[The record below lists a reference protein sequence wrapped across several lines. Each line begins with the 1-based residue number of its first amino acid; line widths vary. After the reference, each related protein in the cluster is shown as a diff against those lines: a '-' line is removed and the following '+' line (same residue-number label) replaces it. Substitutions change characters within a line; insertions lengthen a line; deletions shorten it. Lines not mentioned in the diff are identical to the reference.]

1 MKSSSLMMGMFSSC
15 AFLFFEDIEA
25 VSLLIRKLV
34 DLLTLP
40 VTFPPLAF
48 DVGFQFV
55 AVFVMVDVARDDKRQ
70 FVATCS
76 RRLRFLLLHV
86 QKVEQ
91 AGGRCVVGCVV
102 EPTHHGGRLLRTDAV
117 DVCEEFRVVGGRGQR
132 CRCHA
137 LALQERGLNV
147 TAVDISPLSCET
159 MKERGVA
166 NVECVNIFNQRFQ
179 ERFDTLLLLM
189 NGTGI
194 AGKLSRLPQL
204 LSRLKQLMNPSAQIL
219 IDSSDLRYVYEDEN
233 GVLDVDL
240 DGAYYG
246 EVDYQMTYRNIIGK
260 SFDWLYA
267 DSVVLAECCRQCGL
281 KCEILA
287 QGNHYDYLARIVQM

>member
-1 MKSSSLMMGMFSSC
+1 MGAAIRDYFRQGKYAQLKVLSSLFDDDEMPVPH
-15 AFLFFEDIEA
+15 LFRSYDEM
-25 VSLLIRKLV
+25 
-34 DLLTLP
+34 
-40 VTFPPLAF
+40 PPLEQRALNEARGKVL
-48 DVGFQFV
+48 DVG
-55 AVFVMVDVARDDKRQ
+55 
-70 FVATCS
+70 
-76 RRLRFLLLHV
+76 
-86 QKVEQ
+86 
-91 AGGRCVVGCVV
+91 AGAG
-102 EPTHHGGRLLRTDAV
+102 
-117 DVCEEFRVVGGRGQR
+117 
-132 CRCHA
+132 CHA
-137 LALQERGLNV
+137 LALQERGLDV

-204 LSRLKQLMNPSAQIL
+204 LSRLKQLMNPGAQIL

>member
-1 MKSSSLMMGMFSSC
+1 MDINTLPEQEDPMGAAIRDYFRQGKSAQLKVISSLFDDDEMPV
-15 AFLFFEDIEA
+15 AHLFRSYHEM
-25 VSLLIRKLV
+25 
-34 DLLTLP
+34 
-40 VTFPPLAF
+40 PPLEQRALNEARGKVL
-48 DVGFQFV
+48 DVG
-55 AVFVMVDVARDDKRQ
+55 
-70 FVATCS
+70 
-76 RRLRFLLLHV
+76 
-86 QKVEQ
+86 
-91 AGGRCVVGCVV
+91 AGAG
-102 EPTHHGGRLLRTDAV
+102 
-117 DVCEEFRVVGGRGQR
+117 
-132 CRCHA
+132 CHA
-137 LALQERGLNV
+137 LALQERGLDV

>member
-1 MKSSSLMMGMFSSC
+1 MNINTLTEQEDPMGAAIRDYFRQGKSAQLKVLSSLFDDDEMPV
-15 AFLFFEDIEA
+15 AHLFRSYHEM
-25 VSLLIRKLV
+25 
-34 DLLTLP
+34 
-40 VTFPPLAF
+40 PPLEQRALNEARGKVL
-48 DVGFQFV
+48 DVG
-55 AVFVMVDVARDDKRQ
+55 
-70 FVATCS
+70 
-76 RRLRFLLLHV
+76 
-86 QKVEQ
+86 
-91 AGGRCVVGCVV
+91 AGAG
-102 EPTHHGGRLLRTDAV
+102 
-117 DVCEEFRVVGGRGQR
+117 
-132 CRCHA
+132 CHA
-137 LALQERGLNV
+137 LALQERGFDV
-147 TAVDISPLSCET
+147 TAVDVSPLSCET

-204 LSRLKQLMNPSAQIL
+204 LSRLKQLMKPGAQIL
-219 IDSSDLRYVYEDEN
+219 IDSSDLRYIYEDEN
-233 GVLDVDL
+233 GVLDVDFN
-240 DGAYYG
+240 GAYYG

>member
-1 MKSSSLMMGMFSSC
+1 
-15 AFLFFEDIEA
+15 
-25 VSLLIRKLV
+25 
-34 DLLTLP
+34 
-40 VTFPPLAF
+40 
-48 DVGFQFV
+48 
-55 AVFVMVDVARDDKRQ
+55 
-70 FVATCS
+70 
-76 RRLRFLLLHV
+76 
-86 QKVEQ
+86 
-91 AGGRCVVGCVV
+91 
-102 EPTHHGGRLLRTDAV
+102 
-117 DVCEEFRVVGGRGQR
+117 
-132 CRCHA
+132 
-137 LALQERGLNV
+137 
-147 TAVDISPLSCET
+147 

-204 LSRLKQLMNPSAQIL
+204 LSRLKQLMNPGAQIL

-246 EVDYQMTYRNIIGK
+246 EVDYQMTYRNIKGK
-260 SFDWLYA
+260 RFDWLYA

-281 KCEILA
+281 KCEILV

>member
-1 MKSSSLMMGMFSSC
+1 MNINTLPEREDPMGAAIRDYFRQGKSAQLKVLSSLFDDDEMPV
-15 AFLFFEDIEA
+15 AHLFRSYHEM
-25 VSLLIRKLV
+25 
-34 DLLTLP
+34 
-40 VTFPPLAF
+40 PPLEQRALNEARGKVL
-48 DVGFQFV
+48 DVG
-55 AVFVMVDVARDDKRQ
+55 
-70 FVATCS
+70 
-76 RRLRFLLLHV
+76 
-86 QKVEQ
+86 
-91 AGGRCVVGCVV
+91 AGAG
-102 EPTHHGGRLLRTDAV
+102 
-117 DVCEEFRVVGGRGQR
+117 
-132 CRCHA
+132 CHA
-137 LALQERGLNV
+137 LALQERGLDV

-204 LSRLKQLMNPSAQIL
+204 LSRLKQLMNPGAQIL
-219 IDSSDLRYVYEDEN
+219 IDSSDLRYIYEDEN
-233 GVLDVDL
+233 GVLDVGL

-267 DSVVLAECCRQCGL
+267 DPVVLAECCRQCGL

>member
-1 MKSSSLMMGMFSSC
+1 MGAAIRDYFRQGKSAQLKVLSSLFDDDEMPV
-15 AFLFFEDIEA
+15 AHLFRSYHEM
-25 VSLLIRKLV
+25 
-34 DLLTLP
+34 
-40 VTFPPLAF
+40 PPLEQRALNEARGKVL
-48 DVGFQFV
+48 DVG
-55 AVFVMVDVARDDKRQ
+55 
-70 FVATCS
+70 
-76 RRLRFLLLHV
+76 
-86 QKVEQ
+86 
-91 AGGRCVVGCVV
+91 AGAG
-102 EPTHHGGRLLRTDAV
+102 
-117 DVCEEFRVVGGRGQR
+117 
-132 CRCHA
+132 CHA
-137 LALQERGLNV
+137 LALQERGLDV

-204 LSRLKQLMNPSAQIL
+204 LSRLKQLMNPGAQIL

>member
-1 MKSSSLMMGMFSSC
+1 MDINTLTEREDPMGAAIRDYFRQGKSAQLKVLSSLFDDDEMPV
-15 AFLFFEDIEA
+15 AHLFRSYHEM
-25 VSLLIRKLV
+25 
-34 DLLTLP
+34 
-40 VTFPPLAF
+40 PPLEQRALNEARGKVL
-48 DVGFQFV
+48 DVG
-55 AVFVMVDVARDDKRQ
+55 
-70 FVATCS
+70 
-76 RRLRFLLLHV
+76 
-86 QKVEQ
+86 
-91 AGGRCVVGCVV
+91 AGAG
-102 EPTHHGGRLLRTDAV
+102 
-117 DVCEEFRVVGGRGQR
+117 
-132 CRCHA
+132 CHA
-137 LALQERGLNV
+137 LALQERGLDV

-204 LSRLKQLMNPSAQIL
+204 LSRLKQLINPGAQIL

>member
-1 MKSSSLMMGMFSSC
+1 MNINTLTEREDPMGAAIRDYFRQGKSAQLKVLSSLFDDDEMPV
-15 AFLFFEDIEA
+15 AHLFRSYHEM
-25 VSLLIRKLV
+25 
-34 DLLTLP
+34 
-40 VTFPPLAF
+40 PPLEQRALNEARGKVL
-48 DVGFQFV
+48 DVG
-55 AVFVMVDVARDDKRQ
+55 
-70 FVATCS
+70 
-76 RRLRFLLLHV
+76 
-86 QKVEQ
+86 
-91 AGGRCVVGCVV
+91 AGAG
-102 EPTHHGGRLLRTDAV
+102 
-117 DVCEEFRVVGGRGQR
+117 
-132 CRCHA
+132 CHA
-137 LALQERGLNV
+137 LALQERGLDV

-204 LSRLKQLMNPSAQIL
+204 LSRLKQLMNPGAQIL

-246 EVDYQMTYRNIIGK
+246 EVDYQMTYLNIKGK
-260 SFDWLYA
+260 RFDWLYA

-281 KCEILA
+281 KCEILV

>member
-1 MKSSSLMMGMFSSC
+1 MNINTLTEREDPMGAAIRDYFRQGKSAQLKVLSSLFDDDEMPV
-15 AFLFFEDIEA
+15 AHLFRSYHEM
-25 VSLLIRKLV
+25 
-34 DLLTLP
+34 
-40 VTFPPLAF
+40 PPLEQRALNEARGKVL
-48 DVGFQFV
+48 DVG
-55 AVFVMVDVARDDKRQ
+55 
-70 FVATCS
+70 
-76 RRLRFLLLHV
+76 
-86 QKVEQ
+86 
-91 AGGRCVVGCVV
+91 AGAG
-102 EPTHHGGRLLRTDAV
+102 
-117 DVCEEFRVVGGRGQR
+117 
-132 CRCHA
+132 CHA
-137 LALQERGLNV
+137 LALQERGFDV

-204 LSRLKQLMNPSAQIL
+204 LSRLKQLMNPGAQIL
-219 IDSSDLRYVYEDEN
+219 IDSSDLRYVYEDED
-233 GVLDVDL
+233 GVLDVDF

-287 QGNHYDYLARIVQM
+287 QGNHYDYLSRIVQM

>member
-1 MKSSSLMMGMFSSC
+1 MNINTLTEREDPMGAAIRDYFRQGKSAQLKVLSSLFDDDEMPV
-15 AFLFFEDIEA
+15 AHLFRSYHEM
-25 VSLLIRKLV
+25 
-34 DLLTLP
+34 
-40 VTFPPLAF
+40 PPLEQRALNEARGKVL
-48 DVGFQFV
+48 DVG
-55 AVFVMVDVARDDKRQ
+55 
-70 FVATCS
+70 
-76 RRLRFLLLHV
+76 
-86 QKVEQ
+86 
-91 AGGRCVVGCVV
+91 AGAG
-102 EPTHHGGRLLRTDAV
+102 
-117 DVCEEFRVVGGRGQR
+117 
-132 CRCHA
+132 CHA
-137 LALQERGLNV
+137 LALQERGLDAM
-147 TAVDISPLSCET
+147 AVDISPLSCET

-219 IDSSDLRYVYEDEN
+219 IDSSDLRYIYEDEN

>member
-1 MKSSSLMMGMFSSC
+1 MNINTLTEWEDPMGAAIRDYFRQGKSAQLKVLSSLFDDDEMPV
-15 AFLFFEDIEA
+15 AHLFRSYHEM
-25 VSLLIRKLV
+25 
-34 DLLTLP
+34 
-40 VTFPPLAF
+40 PPLEQRALNEARGKVL
-48 DVGFQFV
+48 DVG
-55 AVFVMVDVARDDKRQ
+55 
-70 FVATCS
+70 
-76 RRLRFLLLHV
+76 
-86 QKVEQ
+86 
-91 AGGRCVVGCVV
+91 AGAG
-102 EPTHHGGRLLRTDAV
+102 
-117 DVCEEFRVVGGRGQR
+117 
-132 CRCHA
+132 CHA
-137 LALQERGLNV
+137 LALQERGLDV

-204 LSRLKQLMNPSAQIL
+204 LSRLKQLMNPGAQIL

>member
-1 MKSSSLMMGMFSSC
+1 MDINTLPEQEDPMGAAIRDYFRQGKSAQLKVLSSLFDDDEMPVPH
-15 AFLFFEDIEA
+15 LFRSYHEM
-25 VSLLIRKLV
+25 
-34 DLLTLP
+34 
-40 VTFPPLAF
+40 PPLEQRALDEARGKVL
-48 DVGFQFV
+48 DVG
-55 AVFVMVDVARDDKRQ
+55 
-70 FVATCS
+70 
-76 RRLRFLLLHV
+76 
-86 QKVEQ
+86 
-91 AGGRCVVGCVV
+91 AGAG
-102 EPTHHGGRLLRTDAV
+102 
-117 DVCEEFRVVGGRGQR
+117 
-132 CRCHA
+132 CHA
-137 LALQERGLNV
+137 LALQERGLDV

-204 LSRLKQLMNPSAQIL
+204 LSRLKQLMNPGAQIL
-219 IDSSDLRYVYEDEN
+219 IDSSDLRYVYEDED

-267 DSVVLAECCRQCGL
+267 DSVVLAESCRQCGL

-287 QGNHYDYLARIVQM
+287 QGQHYDYLARIVQM

>member
-1 MKSSSLMMGMFSSC
+1 MGAAIRDYFRQGKSAQLKVLSSLFDDDEMPV
-15 AFLFFEDIEA
+15 AHLFRSYDEM
-25 VSLLIRKLV
+25 
-34 DLLTLP
+34 
-40 VTFPPLAF
+40 PPLEQRALNEARGKVL
-48 DVGFQFV
+48 DVG
-55 AVFVMVDVARDDKRQ
+55 
-70 FVATCS
+70 
-76 RRLRFLLLHV
+76 
-86 QKVEQ
+86 
-91 AGGRCVVGCVV
+91 AGAG
-102 EPTHHGGRLLRTDAV
+102 
-117 DVCEEFRVVGGRGQR
+117 
-132 CRCHA
+132 CHA
-137 LALQERGLNV
+137 LALQERGLDV

-204 LSRLKQLMNPSAQIL
+204 LSRLKQLMNPGAQIL

>member
-1 MKSSSLMMGMFSSC
+1 MNINTLTEREDPMGAAIRDYFRQGKSAQLKVLSSLFDDDEMPV
-15 AFLFFEDIEA
+15 AHLFRSYHEM
-25 VSLLIRKLV
+25 
-34 DLLTLP
+34 
-40 VTFPPLAF
+40 PPLEQRALNEARGKVL
-48 DVGFQFV
+48 DVG
-55 AVFVMVDVARDDKRQ
+55 
-70 FVATCS
+70 
-76 RRLRFLLLHV
+76 
-86 QKVEQ
+86 
-91 AGGRCVVGCVV
+91 AGAG
-102 EPTHHGGRLLRTDAV
+102 
-117 DVCEEFRVVGGRGQR
+117 
-132 CRCHA
+132 CHA

-246 EVDYQMTYRNIIGK
+246 EVDYQMTYRNIKGK

-267 DSVVLAECCRQCGL
+267 DSVVLAECCRQCGM

-287 QGNHYDYLARIVQM
+287 QGQHYDYLARIVQM

>member
-1 MKSSSLMMGMFSSC
+1 MNINTLPEQEDPMGAAIRDYFRQGKSAQLKVLSSLFDDDEMPV
-15 AFLFFEDIEA
+15 AHLFRSYHEM
-25 VSLLIRKLV
+25 
-34 DLLTLP
+34 
-40 VTFPPLAF
+40 PPLEQRALNEARGKVL
-48 DVGFQFV
+48 DVG
-55 AVFVMVDVARDDKRQ
+55 
-70 FVATCS
+70 
-76 RRLRFLLLHV
+76 
-86 QKVEQ
+86 
-91 AGGRCVVGCVV
+91 AGAG
-102 EPTHHGGRLLRTDAV
+102 
-117 DVCEEFRVVGGRGQR
+117 
-132 CRCHA
+132 CHA
-137 LALQERGLNV
+137 LALQERGLDV

-267 DSVVLAECCRQCGL
+267 DSVVLAESCRQCGL

-287 QGNHYDYLARIVQM
+287 QGQHYDYLARIVQM

>member
-1 MKSSSLMMGMFSSC
+1 MDINTLTEREDPMGAAIRDYFRQGKSAQLKVLSSLFDDDEMPV
-15 AFLFFEDIEA
+15 AHLFRSYHEM
-25 VSLLIRKLV
+25 
-34 DLLTLP
+34 
-40 VTFPPLAF
+40 PPLEQRALNEARGKVL
-48 DVGFQFV
+48 DVG
-55 AVFVMVDVARDDKRQ
+55 
-70 FVATCS
+70 
-76 RRLRFLLLHV
+76 
-86 QKVEQ
+86 
-91 AGGRCVVGCVV
+91 AGAG
-102 EPTHHGGRLLRTDAV
+102 
-117 DVCEEFRVVGGRGQR
+117 
-132 CRCHA
+132 CHA
-137 LALQERGLNV
+137 LALQERGFDV

-204 LSRLKQLMNPSAQIL
+204 LSRLKQLMNPGAQIL

-287 QGNHYDYLARIVQM
+287 QGQHYDYLARIVQM

>member
-1 MKSSSLMMGMFSSC
+1 MNINTLTEREDPMGAAIRDYFRQGKSAQLKVLSSLFDDDEMPV
-15 AFLFFEDIEA
+15 AHLFRSYHEM
-25 VSLLIRKLV
+25 
-34 DLLTLP
+34 
-40 VTFPPLAF
+40 PPLEQRALNEARGKVL
-48 DVGFQFV
+48 DVG
-55 AVFVMVDVARDDKRQ
+55 
-70 FVATCS
+70 
-76 RRLRFLLLHV
+76 
-86 QKVEQ
+86 
-91 AGGRCVVGCVV
+91 AGAG
-102 EPTHHGGRLLRTDAV
+102 
-117 DVCEEFRVVGGRGQR
+117 
-132 CRCHA
+132 CHA
-137 LALQERGLNV
+137 LALQERGFDV

-204 LSRLKQLMNPSAQIL
+204 LSRLKQLMNPGAQIL
-219 IDSSDLRYVYEDEN
+219 IDSSDLRYVYEDED
-233 GVLDVDL
+233 GVLDVDFN
-240 DGAYYG
+240 GAYYG
-246 EVDYQMTYRNIIGK
+246 EVDYQMTYQNIKGK
-260 SFDWLYA
+260 RFDWLYA

>member
-1 MKSSSLMMGMFSSC
+1 MDINTLTEREDPMGAAIRDYFRQGKSAQLKVLSSLFDDDEMPV
-15 AFLFFEDIEA
+15 AHLFRSYHEM
-25 VSLLIRKLV
+25 
-34 DLLTLP
+34 
-40 VTFPPLAF
+40 PPLEQRALNEARGKVL
-48 DVGFQFV
+48 DVG
-55 AVFVMVDVARDDKRQ
+55 
-70 FVATCS
+70 
-76 RRLRFLLLHV
+76 
-86 QKVEQ
+86 
-91 AGGRCVVGCVV
+91 AGAG
-102 EPTHHGGRLLRTDAV
+102 
-117 DVCEEFRVVGGRGQR
+117 
-132 CRCHA
+132 CHA
-137 LALQERGLNV
+137 LALQERGFDV

-194 AGKLSRLPQL
+194 VGKLSRLPQL
-204 LSRLKQLMNPSAQIL
+204 LSRLKQLMNPGAQIL

>member
-1 MKSSSLMMGMFSSC
+1 MNINTLPEQEDPMGAAIRDYFRQGKSAQLKVLSSLFDDDEMPV
-15 AFLFFEDIEA
+15 AHLFRSYHEM
-25 VSLLIRKLV
+25 
-34 DLLTLP
+34 
-40 VTFPPLAF
+40 PPLEQRALNEARGKVL
-48 DVGFQFV
+48 DVG
-55 AVFVMVDVARDDKRQ
+55 
-70 FVATCS
+70 
-76 RRLRFLLLHV
+76 
-86 QKVEQ
+86 
-91 AGGRCVVGCVV
+91 AGAG
-102 EPTHHGGRLLRTDAV
+102 
-117 DVCEEFRVVGGRGQR
+117 
-132 CRCHA
+132 CHA
-137 LALQERGLNV
+137 LALQERGLDV

-204 LSRLKQLMNPSAQIL
+204 LSRLKQLMNPGAQIL

-287 QGNHYDYLARIVQM
+287 QGQHYDYFARIVQM

>member
-1 MKSSSLMMGMFSSC
+1 MNINTLTEREDPMGAAIRDYFRQGKSAQLKVLSSLFDDDEMPV
-15 AFLFFEDIEA
+15 AHLFRSYHEM
-25 VSLLIRKLV
+25 
-34 DLLTLP
+34 
-40 VTFPPLAF
+40 PPLEQRALNEARGKVL
-48 DVGFQFV
+48 DVG
-55 AVFVMVDVARDDKRQ
+55 
-70 FVATCS
+70 
-76 RRLRFLLLHV
+76 
-86 QKVEQ
+86 
-91 AGGRCVVGCVV
+91 AGAG
-102 EPTHHGGRLLRTDAV
+102 
-117 DVCEEFRVVGGRGQR
+117 
-132 CRCHA
+132 CHA
-137 LALQERGLNV
+137 LALQERGFDV

-204 LSRLKQLMNPSAQIL
+204 LSRLKQLMNPGAQIL
-219 IDSSDLRYVYEDEN
+219 IDSSDLRYVYEDED

-267 DSVVLAECCRQCGL
+267 DSVVLVESCRQCGL

>member
-1 MKSSSLMMGMFSSC
+1 MNINTLTEREDPMGAAIRDYFRQGKSAQLKVLSSLFDDDEMPV
-15 AFLFFEDIEA
+15 AHLFRSYHEM
-25 VSLLIRKLV
+25 
-34 DLLTLP
+34 
-40 VTFPPLAF
+40 PPLEQRALNEARGKVL
-48 DVGFQFV
+48 DVG
-55 AVFVMVDVARDDKRQ
+55 
-70 FVATCS
+70 
-76 RRLRFLLLHV
+76 
-86 QKVEQ
+86 
-91 AGGRCVVGCVV
+91 AGAG
-102 EPTHHGGRLLRTDAV
+102 
-117 DVCEEFRVVGGRGQR
+117 
-132 CRCHA
+132 CHA
-137 LALQERGLNV
+137 LALQERGFDV

-204 LSRLKQLMNPSAQIL
+204 LSRLKQLMNPGAQIL
-219 IDSSDLRYVYEDEN
+219 IDSSDLRYVYEDED

-287 QGNHYDYLARIVQM
+287 QGQHYDYLARIVQM

>member
-1 MKSSSLMMGMFSSC
+1 MNINTLTEREDPMGAAIRDYFRQGKSAQLKVLSSLFDDDEMPV
-15 AFLFFEDIEA
+15 AHLFRSYHEM
-25 VSLLIRKLV
+25 
-34 DLLTLP
+34 
-40 VTFPPLAF
+40 PPLEQRALNEARGKVL
-48 DVGFQFV
+48 DVG
-55 AVFVMVDVARDDKRQ
+55 
-70 FVATCS
+70 
-76 RRLRFLLLHV
+76 
-86 QKVEQ
+86 
-91 AGGRCVVGCVV
+91 AGAG
-102 EPTHHGGRLLRTDAV
+102 
-117 DVCEEFRVVGGRGQR
+117 
-132 CRCHA
+132 CHA
-137 LALQERGLNV
+137 LALQVRGFDV

-204 LSRLKQLMNPSAQIL
+204 LSRLKQLMNPGAQIL

>member
-1 MKSSSLMMGMFSSC
+1 MNINTLTEREDPMGAAIRDYFRQGKSAQLKVLSSLFDDDEMPV
-15 AFLFFEDIEA
+15 AHLFRSYHEM
-25 VSLLIRKLV
+25 
-34 DLLTLP
+34 
-40 VTFPPLAF
+40 PPLEQRALNEARGKVL
-48 DVGFQFV
+48 DVG
-55 AVFVMVDVARDDKRQ
+55 
-70 FVATCS
+70 
-76 RRLRFLLLHV
+76 
-86 QKVEQ
+86 
-91 AGGRCVVGCVV
+91 AGAG
-102 EPTHHGGRLLRTDAV
+102 
-117 DVCEEFRVVGGRGQR
+117 
-132 CRCHA
+132 CHA
-137 LALQERGLNV
+137 LALQERGFDV

-204 LSRLKQLMNPSAQIL
+204 LSRLKQLMNPGAQIL

-240 DGAYYG
+240 NGAYYG

-260 SFDWLYA
+260 SFNWLYA

>member
-1 MKSSSLMMGMFSSC
+1 MDINTLPEQEDPMGAAIRDYFRQGKSAQLKVLSSLFDDDEMPV
-15 AFLFFEDIEA
+15 AHLFRSYHEM
-25 VSLLIRKLV
+25 
-34 DLLTLP
+34 
-40 VTFPPLAF
+40 PPLEQRALNEARGKVL
-48 DVGFQFV
+48 DVG
-55 AVFVMVDVARDDKRQ
+55 
-70 FVATCS
+70 
-76 RRLRFLLLHV
+76 
-86 QKVEQ
+86 
-91 AGGRCVVGCVV
+91 AGAG
-102 EPTHHGGRLLRTDAV
+102 
-117 DVCEEFRVVGGRGQR
+117 
-132 CRCHA
+132 CHA
-137 LALQERGLNV
+137 LALQERGLDV

-204 LSRLKQLMNPSAQIL
+204 LSRLKQLMNPGAQIL
-219 IDSSDLRYVYEDEN
+219 IDSSDLRYVYEDED
-233 GVLDVDL
+233 GVLDVDF

-281 KCEILA
+281 NCEILV
-287 QGNHYDYLARIVQM
+287 QGQHYDYLARIVQM

>member
-1 MKSSSLMMGMFSSC
+1 MDINTLPEQEDPMGAAIRDYFRQGKSAQLKVLSSLFDDDEMPVPH
-15 AFLFFEDIEA
+15 LFRSYHEM
-25 VSLLIRKLV
+25 
-34 DLLTLP
+34 
-40 VTFPPLAF
+40 PPLEQRALNEARGKVL
-48 DVGFQFV
+48 DVG
-55 AVFVMVDVARDDKRQ
+55 
-70 FVATCS
+70 
-76 RRLRFLLLHV
+76 
-86 QKVEQ
+86 
-91 AGGRCVVGCVV
+91 AGAG
-102 EPTHHGGRLLRTDAV
+102 
-117 DVCEEFRVVGGRGQR
+117 
-132 CRCHA
+132 CHA
-137 LALQERGLNV
+137 LALQERGLDV

-194 AGKLSRLPQL
+194 AGKLSRLPQM
-204 LSRLKQLMNPSAQIL
+204 LSRLKQLMNPGAQIL
-219 IDSSDLRYVYEDEN
+219 IDSSDLRYVYEDED

-287 QGNHYDYLARIVQM
+287 QGQHYDYLARIVQM

>member
-1 MKSSSLMMGMFSSC
+1 MNINTLTEREDPMGAAIRDYFRQGKSAQLKVLSSLFDDDEMPV
-15 AFLFFEDIEA
+15 AHLFRSYHEM
-25 VSLLIRKLV
+25 
-34 DLLTLP
+34 
-40 VTFPPLAF
+40 PPLEQRALNEARGKVL
-48 DVGFQFV
+48 DVG
-55 AVFVMVDVARDDKRQ
+55 
-70 FVATCS
+70 
-76 RRLRFLLLHV
+76 
-86 QKVEQ
+86 
-91 AGGRCVVGCVV
+91 AGAG
-102 EPTHHGGRLLRTDAV
+102 
-117 DVCEEFRVVGGRGQR
+117 
-132 CRCHA
+132 CHA
-137 LALQERGLNV
+137 LALQERGFDV

-246 EVDYQMTYRNIIGK
+246 EVDYQMTYCNIIGK

-287 QGNHYDYLARIVQM
+287 QGQHYDYLARIVQM

>member
-1 MKSSSLMMGMFSSC
+1 MDINTLTEREDPMGAAIRDYFRQGKSAQLKVLSSLFDDDEMPV
-15 AFLFFEDIEA
+15 AHLFRSYHEM
-25 VSLLIRKLV
+25 
-34 DLLTLP
+34 
-40 VTFPPLAF
+40 PPLEQRALNEARGKVL
-48 DVGFQFV
+48 DVG
-55 AVFVMVDVARDDKRQ
+55 
-70 FVATCS
+70 
-76 RRLRFLLLHV
+76 
-86 QKVEQ
+86 
-91 AGGRCVVGCVV
+91 AGAG
-102 EPTHHGGRLLRTDAV
+102 
-117 DVCEEFRVVGGRGQR
+117 
-132 CRCHA
+132 CHA
-137 LALQERGLNV
+137 LALQERGLDV
-147 TAVDISPLSCET
+147 TAVDISLLSCET

-204 LSRLKQLMNPSAQIL
+204 LSRLKQLMTPGAQIL

-287 QGNHYDYLARIVQM
+287 HGNHYDYLARIVQM

>member
-1 MKSSSLMMGMFSSC
+1 MGAAIRDYFRQGKSAQLKVLSSLFDDDEMPVPH
-15 AFLFFEDIEA
+15 LFRSYDEM
-25 VSLLIRKLV
+25 
-34 DLLTLP
+34 
-40 VTFPPLAF
+40 PPLEQRALNEARGKVL
-48 DVGFQFV
+48 DVG
-55 AVFVMVDVARDDKRQ
+55 
-70 FVATCS
+70 
-76 RRLRFLLLHV
+76 
-86 QKVEQ
+86 
-91 AGGRCVVGCVV
+91 AGAG
-102 EPTHHGGRLLRTDAV
+102 
-117 DVCEEFRVVGGRGQR
+117 
-132 CRCHA
+132 CHA
-137 LALQERGLNV
+137 LALQERGLDV

-204 LSRLKQLMNPSAQIL
+204 LSRLKQLMNPGAQIL
-219 IDSSDLRYVYEDEN
+219 IDSSDLRYVYEDED

-267 DSVVLAECCRQCGL
+267 DSVVLAESCRQC
-281 KCEILA
+281 
-287 QGNHYDYLARIVQM
+287 

>member
-1 MKSSSLMMGMFSSC
+1 MNINTLPEQEDPMGAAIRDYFRQGKSAQLKVLSSLFDDDEMPV
-15 AFLFFEDIEA
+15 AHLFRSYHEM
-25 VSLLIRKLV
+25 
-34 DLLTLP
+34 
-40 VTFPPLAF
+40 PPLEQRALNEARGKVL
-48 DVGFQFV
+48 DVG
-55 AVFVMVDVARDDKRQ
+55 
-70 FVATCS
+70 
-76 RRLRFLLLHV
+76 
-86 QKVEQ
+86 
-91 AGGRCVVGCVV
+91 AGAG
-102 EPTHHGGRLLRTDAV
+102 
-117 DVCEEFRVVGGRGQR
+117 
-132 CRCHA
+132 CHA
-137 LALQERGLNV
+137 LALQERGLDV

-204 LSRLKQLMNPSAQIL
+204 LSRLKQLMNPGAQIL

-246 EVDYQMTYRNIIGK
+246 EVDYQMTYRNIKGK
-260 SFDWLYA
+260 RFDWLYA
-267 DSVVLAECCRQCGL
+267 DSVVLAKCCRQCGL
-281 KCEILA
+281 KCEILV
-287 QGNHYDYLARIVQM
+287 QGQHYDYLARIVQM

>member
-1 MKSSSLMMGMFSSC
+1 MNINTLTEQEDPMGAAIRDYFRQGKSAQLKVLSSLFDDDEMPV
-15 AFLFFEDIEA
+15 AHLFRSYHEM
-25 VSLLIRKLV
+25 
-34 DLLTLP
+34 
-40 VTFPPLAF
+40 PPLEQRALNEAREKVL
-48 DVGFQFV
+48 DVG
-55 AVFVMVDVARDDKRQ
+55 
-70 FVATCS
+70 
-76 RRLRFLLLHV
+76 
-86 QKVEQ
+86 
-91 AGGRCVVGCVV
+91 AGAG
-102 EPTHHGGRLLRTDAV
+102 
-117 DVCEEFRVVGGRGQR
+117 
-132 CRCHA
+132 CHA
-137 LALQERGLNV
+137 LALQERGFDV

-204 LSRLKQLMNPSAQIL
+204 LSRLKQLMNPGAQIL
-219 IDSSDLRYVYEDEN
+219 IDSSDLRYVYEDED
-233 GVLDVDL
+233 GVLDVDFN
-240 DGAYYG
+240 GAYYG

>member
-1 MKSSSLMMGMFSSC
+1 MDINTLTEQEDPMGAAIRDYFRQGKSAQLKVLSSLFDDDEMPVLH
-15 AFLFFEDIEA
+15 LFRSYDEM
-25 VSLLIRKLV
+25 
-34 DLLTLP
+34 
-40 VTFPPLAF
+40 PPLEQRALNEARGKVL
-48 DVGFQFV
+48 DVG
-55 AVFVMVDVARDDKRQ
+55 
-70 FVATCS
+70 
-76 RRLRFLLLHV
+76 
-86 QKVEQ
+86 
-91 AGGRCVVGCVV
+91 AGAG
-102 EPTHHGGRLLRTDAV
+102 
-117 DVCEEFRVVGGRGQR
+117 
-132 CRCHA
+132 CHA
-137 LALQERGLNV
+137 LALQERGLDV
-147 TAVDISPLSCET
+147 TAVDISPLSCEI

-204 LSRLKQLMNPSAQIL
+204 LSRLKQLMNPGAQIL
-219 IDSSDLRYVYEDEN
+219 IDSSDLRYVYEDED

-246 EVDYQMTYRNIIGK
+246 EVDYQMTYRNIKGK

-267 DSVVLAECCRQCGL
+267 DSVVLAESCRQCGL

-287 QGNHYDYLARIVQM
+287 QGQHYDYLARIVQM

>member
-1 MKSSSLMMGMFSSC
+1 MDINTLPEQEDPMGAAMRDYFRQGKSAQLRVLSSLFDDDEMPVPH
-15 AFLFFEDIEA
+15 LFRSYDEM
-25 VSLLIRKLV
+25 
-34 DLLTLP
+34 
-40 VTFPPLAF
+40 PPLEQRALNEARGKVL
-48 DVGFQFV
+48 DVG
-55 AVFVMVDVARDDKRQ
+55 AGAG
-70 FVATCS
+70 C
-76 RRLRFLLLHV
+76 HV
-86 QKVEQ
+86 
-91 AGGRCVVGCVV
+91 
-102 EPTHHGGRLLRTDAV
+102 
-117 DVCEEFRVVGGRGQR
+117 
-132 CRCHA
+132 
-137 LALQERGLNV
+137 LALQERGLDV

-204 LSRLKQLMNPSAQIL
+204 LSRLKQLMNPGAQIL

-233 GVLDVDL
+233 GVLYVDL
-240 DGAYYG
+240 NGAYYG
-246 EVDYQMTYRNIIGK
+246 EVDYQMTYRNINGK
-260 SFDWLYA
+260 RFDWLYA
-267 DSVVLAECCRQCGL
+267 DSVVLAESCRQCGL

>member
-1 MKSSSLMMGMFSSC
+1 MGAAIRDYFRQGKSAQLKVLSSLFDDDEMPV
-15 AFLFFEDIEA
+15 AHLFRSYDEM
-25 VSLLIRKLV
+25 
-34 DLLTLP
+34 
-40 VTFPPLAF
+40 PPLEQRALNEARGKVL
-48 DVGFQFV
+48 DVG
-55 AVFVMVDVARDDKRQ
+55 
-70 FVATCS
+70 
-76 RRLRFLLLHV
+76 
-86 QKVEQ
+86 
-91 AGGRCVVGCVV
+91 AGAG
-102 EPTHHGGRLLRTDAV
+102 
-117 DVCEEFRVVGGRGQR
+117 
-132 CRCHA
+132 CHA
-137 LALQERGLNV
+137 LALRERGLDV

-159 MKERGVA
+159 MKERGIA
-166 NVECVNIFNQRFQ
+166 NVECVNIFSQRFQ

-204 LSRLKQLMNPSAQIL
+204 LSRLKQLMNPGAQIL